1 MEIPAGISRY
11 RLSSHAA
18 RSMRGREIDVKEVEE
33 VMRSPQQRIV
43 LSSQRDVL
51 QSKVGPANRVR
62 LLRIIVDFETDPP
75 AIVSVY
81 KTGKIN
87 KYWRP
92 RS

>member
-1 MEIPAGISRY
+1 
-11 RLSSHAA
+11 
-18 RSMRGREIDVKEVEE
+18 
-33 VMRSPQQRIV
+33 
-43 LSSQRDVL
+43 
-51 QSKVGPANRVR
+51 VGPANRVR